1 MTRLLF
7 VLLAVLVAVVLNP
20 TLRKRVEPHLAFA
33 LDPLYEWQVKDRVA
47 EMARGLQSDLAA
59 GRPLPT
65 EREFEAYLTG
75 RYPGDDAH
83 LDPWGT
89 PYYLKRVRNVVQIG
103 SAGPDRERGSEDDVL
118 SPRVSGQR

>member
-20 TLRKRVEPHLAFA
+20 SLRKRAEPHLAFA

-47 EMARGLQSDLAA
+47 EMARGLQSDLAS
-59 GRPLPT
+59 GRALPA
-65 EREFEAYLTG
+65 ERDFAAYLSG
-75 RYPGDDAH
+75 RYPGEDAH

-89 PYYLKRVRNVVQIG
+89 PYFLKRVRNVVQIG
-103 SAGPDRERGSEDDVL
+103 SAGRDRARGTEDDIL
-118 SPRVSGQR
+118 SPRVAGQH